1 MSDDRWQNKYRIAS
15 ARAIWHDY
23 NGGSYFITICTK
35 DREHFFGEIVDR
47 EMVLSD
53 IGKYADEQFK
63 NVTSHYPY
71 AEIPLWTIMPNHLH
85 AIVVI
90 SACRDVACNVLKKP
104 TTDNI
109 AHNVSPVESIC
120 SEKDVAR
127 YEEQT
132 YSERDVARYVSTNPT
147 DKNEYMTERSPKQGS
162 LAAVIR
168 GLKSAVTKYANENAL
183 YFSWQPRFHDH
194 IVRDTSEMNR
204 IADYIENNV
213 ANWKDDEFYTQ

>member
-1 MSDDRWQNKYRIAS
+1 MSDDRWQNNYRIAS

-35 DREHFFGEIVDR
+35 DREHFFGEILDG

-85 AIVVI
+85 AVGVI

-104 TTDNI
+104 TTANI
-109 AHNVSPVESIC
+109 AHNVSPAESIC
-120 SEKDVAR
+120 SEKDIAR
-127 YEEQT
+127 YEE
-132 YSERDVARYVSTNPT
+132 
-147 DKNEYMTERSPKQGS
+147 
-162 LAAVIR
+162 
-168 GLKSAVTKYANENAL
+168 
-183 YFSWQPRFHDH
+183 
-194 IVRDTSEMNR
+194 
-204 IADYIENNV
+204 
-213 ANWKDDEFYTQ
+213 